1 MNLSFLEK
9 VGIVLKHIFSSYL
22 SIEMFIIS
30 LLLFFILFINIKR
43 DNFIIQLI
51 SISIYMGFVIGIF
64 VTYTSYVRTSINSF
78 VKGIMNY
85 IYFPSTIVYFF
96 IMLFVS
102 IMLIYTLFSKK
113 LTYAKKVVNYAFFSL
128 LFFFFMSF
136 LSLSAVDGVDLI
148 NITKLYQNDTILS
161 LVQIS
166 NLLLLVWFIIT
177 GFYHLYHFYKKKYD
191 Q

>member
-9 VGIVLKHIFSSYL
+9 VGIVFKHIFSSYL

-30 LLLFFILFINIKR
+30 LILFCILVINIKK
-43 DNFIIQLI
+43 DNFLIQLI

-113 LTYAKKVVNYAFFSL
+113 LTYVKKVINYAFFSL

-148 NITKLYQNDTILS
+148 NVTKLYQNDTILS

-166 NLLLLVWFIIT
+166 NLLLVVWFIIT
-177 GFYHLYHFYKKKYD
+177 GFYHLYQFYKKKFD
-191 Q
+191 K

>member
-1 MNLSFLEK
+1 
-9 VGIVLKHIFSSYL
+9 
-22 SIEMFIIS
+22 
-30 LLLFFILFINIKR
+30 
-43 DNFIIQLI
+43 
-51 SISIYMGFVIGIF
+51 MGFVIGIF

-113 LTYAKKVVNYAFFSL
+113 LTYVKKVINYAFFSL

-148 NITKLYQNDTILS
+148 NVTKLYQNDTILS

-166 NLLLLVWFIIT
+166 NLLLVVWFIIT
-177 GFYHLYHFYKKKYD
+177 GFYHLYQFYKKKFD
-191 Q
+191 K